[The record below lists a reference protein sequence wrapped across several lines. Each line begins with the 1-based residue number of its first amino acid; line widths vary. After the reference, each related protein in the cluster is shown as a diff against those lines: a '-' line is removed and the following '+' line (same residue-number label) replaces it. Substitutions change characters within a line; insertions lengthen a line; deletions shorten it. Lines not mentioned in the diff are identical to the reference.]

1 MYHDLLL
8 NVTSANGPAAP
19 PFPIGLQFV
28 PLKGCGF
35 PLYHPLAT
43 QPPPPPPPSDLMM
56 ATDEHT
62 VETTHTSMDKLAQFV
77 SKSFDGATTAEHSE
91 VAAPAK
97 PAAKNWLV
105 PDSPPPHGID
115 LRLKE
120 PKARWLDTK
129 TPSPRNSY
137 SSSSSPP
144 IDLEDSKSCPETE
157 RTEDEEKPQSRV
169 VVKEDADGGEKK
181 LCE

>member
-1 MYHDLLL
+1 
-8 NVTSANGPAAP
+8 
-19 PFPIGLQFV
+19 
-28 PLKGCGF
+28 
-35 PLYHPLAT
+35 
-43 QPPPPPPPSDLMM
+43 M
-56 ATDEHT
+56 ATEEHT

-77 SKSFDGATTAEHSE
+77 SKSFDGATTAEHPE
-91 VAAPAK
+91 VAAPVK

-105 PDSPPPHGID
+105 PDSPPPLGID

-120 PKARWLDTK
+120 PKAARWLETK
-129 TPSPRNSY
+129 TPTPSPRNSY

-157 RTEDEEKPQSRV
+157 RTDDGEKPQSRV
-169 VVKEDADGGEKK
+169 EIKEDDGDGGEKK

>member
-1 MYHDLLL
+1 
-8 NVTSANGPAAP
+8 
-19 PFPIGLQFV
+19 
-28 PLKGCGF
+28 
-35 PLYHPLAT
+35 
-43 QPPPPPPPSDLMM
+43 M
-56 ATDEHT
+56 ATEENT

-77 SKSFDGATTAEHSE
+77 SKSFDGATTTEHPE
-91 VAAPAK
+91 VAAVAK

-105 PDSPPPHGID
+105 PDSPPPLGID

-120 PKARWLDTK
+120 SKTRWLETK

-157 RTEDEEKPQSRV
+157 RTEDGEKLQNRV
-169 VVKEDADGGEKK
+169 EVKEDGDGGETK